1 MKADICFFFRLASFA
16 AAVFVSSKFAFAIP
30 DSPLSGEYDLT
41 GSESVGNTWGGTYQ
55 IDESGVLNISGGGIL
70 TVTYGQNEW
79 GTLTNNGVINIGA
92 KDSAGT
98 LIVDSPNSFTP
109 GWAAIVGGSGTVN
122 IGEMGSLTFT
132 GYIPSYWGV
141 SVHIGNMD
149 LAGSVSVIPSAGVD
163 SYFRVDNL
171 TVRESGSFDSG
182 AMHLSAQNGVW
193 DIYGGGISA
202 PKLRVG
208 AGSAT
213 INLRGENLLGNLN
226 AISVD
231 TDKGVNLK
239 MNVEADNTVKNL
251 EFHSNT
257 SIELSVAEGSRLLI
271 NNFTTKDNG
280 GVYQAQ
286 NAEIIFRDWSGGSFF
301 IGDTNYWIEDNR
313 LYIPAVDTYVD
324 LIAYDADG
332 GLLSGVWS
340 FKWNA
345 DLNLNEL
352 TLTVP
357 EPAAVAAAFGAL
369 SLAFAMRRRRK

>member
-16 AAVFVSSKFAFAIP
+16 AAVFVSPKFSLAIP

-55 IDESGVLNISGGGIL
+55 IGESGVLNISGGGIL
-70 TVTYGQNEW
+70 TVTYGQNNW
-79 GTLTNNGVINIGA
+79 TTLTNNGVINIGA

-109 GWAAIVGGSGTVN
+109 WWVPVVGGSGTVN

-149 LAGSVSVIPSAGVD
+149 LAGAVSVIPSAGVD

-171 TVRESGSFDSG
+171 TLRESGSLVTNG
-182 AMHLSAQNGVW
+182 MNLCVENGVW

-257 SIELSVAEGSRLLI
+257 SIELSVVEGSRLLI

-301 IGDTNYWIEDNR
+301 IGNTDYWIQDNR

-340 FKWNA
+340 FEWNA

>member
-16 AAVFVSSKFAFAIP
+16 AAVFASSKFAFAIP

-70 TVTYGQNEW
+70 TVTYGQNNW
-79 GTLTNNGVINIGA
+79 TTLTNNGVINIGA

-109 GWAAIVGGSGTVN
+109 WWVPVVGGSGTVN

-171 TVRESGSFDSG
+171 TLRESGALVTNG
-182 AMHLSAQNGVW
+182 MNLCVENGVW
-193 DIYGGGISA
+193 DIYGGGIA
-202 PKLRVG
+202 ATKLRVG

-280 GVYQAQ
+280 DVYQAQ

-301 IGDTNYWIEDNR
+301 IGDTIYWIEDNR

>member
-1 MKADICFFFRLASFA
+1 MKKIFYFSVLISAAFLAQIAPADAQLPS
-16 AAVFVSSKFAFAIP
+16 
-30 DSPLSGEYDLT
+30 SPLNEEYALT
-41 GSESVGNTWGGTYQ
+41 GAESVGNTWGGTYE
-55 IDESGVLNISGGGIL
+55 IGAAGVLNISGGGML
-70 TVTYGQNEW
+70 TVTYGQNQW
-79 GTLTNNGVINIGA
+79 GTFNNNGVVNIGTD
-92 KDSAGT
+92 DSAGT
-98 LIVDSPNSFTP
+98 LIMNSPASFSP
-109 GWAAIVGGSGTVN
+109 GWASFFYSPGELN
-122 IGEMGSLTFT
+122 IGKAGSLTFT
-132 GYIPSYWGV
+132 GYLPSYWGV
-141 SVHIGNMD
+141 SVNIKNLD
-149 LAGSVSVIPSAGVD
+149 LAGTVSVLPDGGVD

-171 TVRESGSFDSG
+171 TLRESGALQTNG
-182 AMHLSAQNGVW
+182 MNLYVENGVW
-193 DIYGGGISA
+193 DIYGGGIA
-202 PKLRVG
+202 ATKLRVS

-280 GVYQAQ
+280 GVWQAQ

-301 IGDTNYWIEDNR
+301 IGNSDYWIEDNR
-313 LYIPAVDTYVD
+313 LYIPAADTYVD

-340 FKWNA
+340 FEWNA

-357 EPAAVAAAFGAL
+357 EPEALAAIIGAIA
-369 SLAFAMRRRRK
+369 LAVCAIRRRR

>member
-16 AAVFVSSKFAFAIP
+16 AAVFVSPKFSLALP
-30 DSPLSGEYDLT
+30 DSPLGEEYDLT

-55 IDESGVLNISGGGIL
+55 IGESGMLNISGGGIL
-70 TVTYGQNEW
+70 TVTYGQNKW

-109 GWAAIVGGSGTVN
+109 EWAAVVGGSGTVN

-171 TVRESGSFDSG
+171 TLRESGALVTNG
-182 AMHLSAQNGVW
+182 MNLYVENGVW
-193 DIYGGGISA
+193 DIYGGGIA
-202 PKLRVG
+202 ATKLRVG

-301 IGDTNYWIEDNR
+301 IGGTDYWIQDNR

-340 FKWNA
+340 FEWNA